1 MNSLQIIGILGVMFA
16 TSFIWYWTGHKDGVR
31 EGYTRGRSIS
41 RQEFWKEQMK
51 ATEALIDA
59 IDIMQDRGK
68 VYGHPRINQGRIAAR
83 LSCLLDYPVT
93 DVQAALAMVEVK
105 LARITESPNYTDSYI
120 DAIAYLAIA
129 VELQTEGD
137 ELYV

>member
-1 MNSLQIIGILGVMFA
+1 
-16 TSFIWYWTGHKDGVR
+16 
-31 EGYTRGRSIS
+31 
-41 RQEFWKEQMK
+41 MK
-51 ATEALIDA
+51 ATEALINA

-68 VYGHPRINQGRIAAR
+68 IYGSAHINQNRIAAR
-83 LSCLLDYPVT
+83 LSCLLDYPIT

-105 LARITESPNYTDSYI
+105 LARITETPSHEDSYI

-129 VELQTEGD
+129 VQLQTEAD

>member
-1 MNSLQIIGILGVMFA
+1 
-16 TSFIWYWTGHKDGVR
+16 
-31 EGYTRGRSIS
+31 
-41 RQEFWKEQMK
+41 MK
-51 ATEALIDA
+51 ATKALIDA